1 MTTANPSRT
10 APRGRLGQ
18 GGGSPEGNSQGAAPG
33 RLPRSFTV
41 TSLWAK
47 RGNGATR
54 RHKGQLKA
62 PMPVPPVAA
71 GDDGRCWMRPRV
83 RLRQSVWPH
92 CRTQQSAGM
101 RRGSMQTG
109 QTASSSSS
117 SSPPLLASPAVRK
130 GRSRVDDV
138 LAEEQLK
145 HLPGAGLRPGGCT
158 RRLSRGTARWLKR
171 SSSSVAESAAL
182 GLQVVQQPEPL
193 LHTLL
198 NLVPAAAA
206 WLGRQR
212 PLDDPHQVGHWHGP
226 VRISGEPMPK
236 VPSPQTHVLRR
247 VHPPRLYLPP
257 RRTRGPR
264 GSTPGPAAGRPR
276 NRRPRRPGA
285 TPPCWAASR

>member
-1 MTTANPSRT
+1 M
-10 APRGRLGQ
+10 
-18 GGGSPEGNSQGAAPG
+18 
-33 RLPRSFTV
+33 

-138 LAEEQLK
+138 LAEEPLK
-145 HLPGAGLRPGGCT
+145 HLPVAGLPQEIEPRD
-158 RRLSRGTARWLKR
+158 GTLLKR
-171 SSSSVAESAAL
+171 SMKSSSVAQSAAL

-198 NLVPAAAA
+198 DLVLAAVA
-206 WLGRQR
+206 WLIRQR
-212 PLDDPHQVGHWHGP
+212 LLGDPHRVGHWHGP
-226 VRISGEPMPK
+226 VRASGEPLPK
-236 VPSPQTHVLRR
+236 VPSPQTRVLRR
-247 VHPPRLYLPP
+247 VPPPHLYLPR

-276 NRRPRRPGA
+276 NRRPRRPAA
-285 TPPCWAASR
+285 TPPRRVAPR

>member
-101 RRGSMQTG
+101 RMGSMQTG
-109 QTASSSSS
+109 QTASSSS

-138 LAEEQLK
+138 LAEEPLK
-145 HLPGAGLRPGGCT
+145 HLPVAGLPQEIEPRD
-158 RRLSRGTARWLKR
+158 GTLLKR
-171 SSSSVAESAAL
+171 SMKSSSVAQSAAL
-182 GLQVVQQPEPL
+182 GLQVVQQPELLPCALQPREVLLLPL
-193 LHTLL
+193 PVPLPHQRALDDPDQGAHQHR
-198 NLVPAAAA
+198 PAAAFFDPTPEM
-206 WLGRQR
+206 LPR
-212 PLDDPHQVGHWHGP
+212 PAPCLVAVG
-226 VRISGEPMPK
+226 
-236 VPSPQTHVLRR
+236 
-247 VHPPRLYLPP
+247 
-257 RRTRGPR
+257 
-264 GSTPGPAAGRPR
+264 
-276 NRRPRRPGA
+276 
-285 TPPCWAASR
+285 